1 MGVSKVIDNEED
13 LSQFGFEPGWYTAG
27 TCRTCGNPYIGSK
40 YTYNCKDCALEKKNA
55 EKPFEQME
63 LE

>member
-13 LSQFGFEPGWYTAG
+13 LSQFGFEPGWYTG
-27 TCRTCGNPYIGSK
+27 TCRTCGNSYIGSK
-40 YTYNCKDCALEKKNA
+40 YTYNCKECALEKKNA